1 MEAARIPI
9 FWEDFSGSKRRP
21 RDHLP
26 LKCQG
31 IKTKESLTSCHHQG
45 EPEETKHSSGVPDR
59 KQGLLGGVP
68 GRKQGHRKHA
78 FLLVRK
84 KKYRNQQNALVTHGS

>member
-45 EPEETKHSSGVPDR
+45 EPEETKHSSGV
-59 KQGLLGGVP
+59 L
-68 GRKQGHRKHA
+68 GRKRASGWGPRQETAAKEA
-78 FLLVRK
+78 CIFV
-84 KKYRNQQNALVTHGS
+84 S